1 MNVEEIRI
9 EGQTTLT
16 LSELLRPGLRAIF
29 IGINPSPVSVEAG
42 HYFQGRLGKRF
53 WQRLRQYQIIPDLP
67 HEAEDDHAFG
77 QGFGFADIS
86 RRPTARADQLPRAD
100 KARGAQELAGRLA
113 MLPDRPLIVFV
124 YRHAHDLA
132 AGRLS
137 DLGFGVFALPG
148 PYARVDQ
155 VAAQMTVLRK
165 RIGG

>member
-9 EGQTTLT
+9 DGQAILT

-53 WQRLRQYQIIPDLP
+53 WQRLRRYQIIPDLP
-67 HEAEDDHAFG
+67 HETEDDHAFA
-77 QGFGFADIS
+77 QGFGFVDIS
-86 RRPTARADQLPRAD
+86 RRPTARAHQLPPAD
-100 KARGAQELAGRLA
+100 KARGARELASRLA
-113 MLPDRPLIVFV
+113 MLPDRPLIIFV
-124 YRHAHDLA
+124 YRQAHDLT

-137 DLGFGVFALPG
+137 DLGFGTFAMPG
-148 PYARVDQ
+148 PYAPIDQ
-155 VAAQMTVLRK
+155 VAARMSALRE